1 MYSVS
6 ALKAIIPTA
15 NLEKVKRIFSILC
28 DDINSY
34 KPNDIN
40 PVLILISR
48 RLISLSCSYL
58 RKE

>member
-48 RLISLSCSYL
+48 RLISLSCS
-58 RKE
+58 